1 MDALHNSDSTKAHM
15 KSEDKDVLKF
25 FTCGSVDDGKSTFL
39 GRLIFESASVYA
51 DQLESATKES
61 RIYGTTEDKLD
72 FSLLLDGLQ
81 AEREQG
87 ITIDVAYRFFE
98 TEKRKFIAA
107 DSPGHEQYTRNMVT
121 AASNC
126 EAAIVLV
133 DATKGLIQQTKRH
146 SFLSSLLGLKHVI
159 LAVNKMDLVNFDHS
173 VFEAISE
180 SYRLFAKDLEFD
192 NIYCVP
198 ICALKGDNICMIS
211 DEMEWYSGPTLLSL
225 LETIDPG
232 INNAEAPLR
241 LPIQWVNRP
250 SRNFRGYCGNIASGA
265 IKVGDAVT
273 SSLTKQS
280 SEVKEIL
287 APNGNVD
294 EALPGLSVTITL
306 ATEIDL
312 SRGDILSK
320 GPHKIIPS
328 NHFASHV
335 IWMAEQKLIKGR
347 PIIIKFCADETSG
360 QITEIKHLIDI
371 NTMGKIPGDE
381 LSINEIGYC
390 KIALDRPAAF
400 DSYKENK
407 ITGSFILIDKLSNET
422 VGAGL
427 VSHSLN
433 RSQNIRWH
441 GMAIQKEQRA
451 LKNEHKPCVIWM
463 TGLSGSGKSTV
474 ADVLEQKLF
483 SLGYKTYTLDGDNV
497 RHGLNNDLGF
507 TESDR
512 VENIRR
518 VAEVAKLMA
527 DAGMIVI
534 TSFISPFISE
544 REYARQIISDDEFIE
559 VFVDTPL
566 NVCEARDPK
575 GLYKKA
581 RSGQLKNFTG
591 IDSEYQQPTNPEI
604 VLDTVNKT
612 AEALA
617 EQVLEYLI
625 PMTKL

>member
-1 MDALHNSDSTKAHM
+1 MTANHKNDNAKAHR
-15 KSEDKDVLKF
+15 ECTDKDVLKF
-25 FTCGSVDDGKSTFL
+25 LTCGSVDDGKSTLL
-39 GRLIFESASVYA
+39 GRLIFESANVYG
-51 DQLESATKES
+51 DQLESAIQES

-72 FSLLLDGLQ
+72 FALLLDGLQ

-98 TEKRKFIAA
+98 TKKRKFIAA
-107 DSPGHEQYTRNMVT
+107 DAPGHEQYTRNMVT

-133 DATKGLIQQTKRH
+133 DATKGVIQQTKRH
-146 SFLSSLLGLKHVI
+146 SFLSSLLGLKHII
-159 LAVNKMDLVNFDHS
+159 LAVNKMDLANFDHS
-173 VFEAISE
+173 VFEAISDAYE
-180 SYRLFAKDLEFD
+180 LFAKDLEFD
-192 NIYCVP
+192 NVYCVP
-198 ICALKGDNICMIS
+198 ICALKGDNICVIS

-225 LETIDPG
+225 LEAIDAG
-232 INNAEAPLR
+232 KNNADAPLR

-250 SRNFRGYCGNIASGA
+250 SRNFRGYCGNIASGT
-265 IKVGDAVT
+265 IRVGDAVI

-280 SEVKEIL
+280 SKVIEIL
-287 APNGNVD
+287 SPSGNVV
-294 EALPGLSVTITL
+294 EAVPGLSVTITL
-306 ATEIDL
+306 ADQIDL
-312 SRGDILSK
+312 SRGDILTRN
-320 GPHKIIPS
+320 PHNIIPA
-328 NHFASHV
+328 NHFASHI

-347 PIIIKFCADETSG
+347 PVIIKFCADETSG
-360 QITEIKHLIDI
+360 QVTEIKHLIDI
-371 NTMGKIPGDE
+371 NTMTQSPGCE

-390 KIALDRPAAF
+390 KIALDRPTAF
-400 DSYKENK
+400 DSYNENK

-427 VSHSLN
+427 ISHSLD

-441 GMAIQKEQRA
+441 GMAVQKEQRA
-451 LKNEHKPCVIWM
+451 LKNKHKPCVVWL

-483 SLGYKTYTLDGDNV
+483 ALGYKTYTLDGDNV

-507 TESDR
+507 TETDR

-518 VAEVAKLMA
+518 VAEVARLMA
-527 DAGMIVI
+527 DAGLIVV
-534 TSFISPFISE
+534 TAFISPFISE
-544 REYARQIISDDEFIE
+544 RNYARQIIADDEFIE

-566 NVCEARDPK
+566 EVCAARDPK

-604 VLDTVNKT
+604 VLNTMNKSP
-612 AEALA
+612 EELA

-625 PMTKL
+625 PLTKL

>member
-1 MDALHNSDSTKAHM
+1 MTVHHNNDITKAHW
-15 KSEDKDVLKF
+15 EYTDKDVLKF
-25 FTCGSVDDGKSTFL
+25 LTCGSVDDGKSTLL
-39 GRLIFESASVYA
+39 GRLIFESANVYG
-51 DQLESATKES
+51 DQLESALQES
-61 RIYGTTEDKLD
+61 RIYGTNEDKLD
-72 FSLLLDGLQ
+72 FALLLDGLQ

-107 DSPGHEQYTRNMVT
+107 DAPGHEQYTRNMVT

-133 DATKGLIQQTKRH
+133 DVTKGVIQQTKRH
-146 SFLSSLLGLKHVI
+146 SFLLSLLGLKHII

-180 SYRLFAKDLEFD
+180 SYKLFAKDLEFD
-192 NIYCVP
+192 DVCCVP
-198 ICALKGDNICMIS
+198 ICALKGDNICAIS
-211 DEMEWYSGPTLLSL
+211 DEMEWYSGPTLLSF
-225 LETIDPG
+225 LETIG
-232 INNAEAPLR
+232 AGKNNADVPFR
-241 LPIQWVNRP
+241 LPIQWINRP
-250 SRNFRGYCGNIASGA
+250 NRDFRGYCGNIASGNVR
-265 IKVGDAVT
+265 VGDAVI
-273 SSLTKQS
+273 SSLTKQGS
-280 SEVKEIL
+280 KVKEIL

-294 EALPGLSVTITL
+294 EAMSGLSVTITL
-306 ATEIDL
+306 ADEIDV
-312 SRGDILSK
+312 SRGDVLTKS
-320 GPHKIIPS
+320 PHNIIPA
-328 NHFASHV
+328 NHFASHI

-347 PIIIKFCADETSG
+347 PVIVKFCADETSG
-360 QITEIKHLIDI
+360 QITEIKHIIDI
-371 NTMGKIPGDE
+371 NTMTKSPTDD

-390 KIALDRPAAF
+390 KIVLDRPTAF
-400 DSYKENK
+400 DRYNENK

-427 VSHSLN
+427 VSHSLD

-441 GMAIQKEQRA
+441 GMAVQKEQRA
-451 LKNEHKPCVIWM
+451 LKNKHKPCVVWL
-463 TGLSGSGKSTV
+463 TGISGSGKSTV
-474 ADVLEQKLF
+474 ADALEQKLF
-483 SLGYKTYTLDGDNV
+483 ALGYKTYTLDGDNV

-507 TESDR
+507 TEADR

-527 DAGMIVI
+527 DAGLIVI
-534 TSFISPFISE
+534 TAFISPFISE
-544 REYARQIISDDEFIE
+544 RNYARQIIADDEFIE

-566 NVCEARDPK
+566 EVCEARDPK

-581 RSGQLKNFTG
+581 RYGQLKNFTG

-604 VLDTVNKT
+604 VLNTMNKT
-612 AEALA
+612 PEALA

-625 PMTKL
+625 PLTKM

>member
-1 MDALHNSDSTKAHM
+1 MAALHNNDIAMAHRQYT
-15 KSEDKDVLKF
+15 DKDVLKF
-25 FTCGSVDDGKSTFL
+25 LTCGSVDDGKSTLL
-39 GRLIFESASVYA
+39 GRLIFESANVYG
-51 DQLESATKES
+51 DQLESAIQES

-72 FSLLLDGLQ
+72 FALLLDGLQ

-107 DSPGHEQYTRNMVT
+107 DAPGHEQYTRNMVT

-133 DATKGLIQQTKRH
+133 DATKGITQQTRRH

-173 VFEAISE
+173 VFEAITE
-180 SYRLFAKDLEFD
+180 SYKLFAKDLEFD
-192 NIYCVP
+192 EVCCVP
-198 ICALKGDNICMIS
+198 ICALNGDNICVIS
-211 DEMEWYSGPTLLSL
+211 GEMEWYSGPTLLSL
-225 LETIDPG
+225 LETIDAG
-232 INNAEAPLR
+232 KNNADAPFR
-241 LPIQWVNRP
+241 LPVQWVNRP
-250 SRNFRGYCGNIASGA
+250 SRNFRGYCGNIASGTVR
-265 IKVGDAVT
+265 VGDAVI

-280 SEVKEIL
+280 SEIKEIL
-287 APNGNVD
+287 APNGNID
-294 EALPGLSVTITL
+294 EAVPSLSVTITL
-306 ATEIDL
+306 ADEIDL
-312 SRGDILSK
+312 SRGDVLTKS
-320 GPHKIIPS
+320 PHNITPA
-328 NHFASHV
+328 NHFASHI

-347 PIIIKFCADETSG
+347 PVIVKFCADETSG

-371 NTMGKIPGDE
+371 NTMTKSPGDE

-390 KIALDRPAAF
+390 KIVLDRPTAF
-400 DSYKENK
+400 DSYNENK

-427 VSHSLN
+427 VSHSLD

-441 GMAIQKEQRA
+441 GMTVQKEERA
-451 LKNEHKPCVIWM
+451 LKNEHKPCVVWM

-474 ADVLEQKLF
+474 ADALEQKLF
-483 SLGYKTYTLDGDNV
+483 ALGYKTYTLDGDNV

-507 TESDR
+507 TEADR

-527 DAGMIVI
+527 DAGLIVI

-544 REYARQIISDDEFIE
+544 RDYARQIIADDEFIE

-575 GLYKKA
+575 GLYEKA

-604 VLDTVNKT
+604 VLNTVNKT
-612 AEALA
+612 PEALA

-625 PMTKL
+625 PMTRL

>member
-1 MDALHNSDSTKAHM
+1 MTARHKNDSSKVHRLYA
-15 KSEDKDVLKF
+15 DKNVLKF
-25 FTCGSVDDGKSTFL
+25 LTCGSVDDGKSTLL
-39 GRLIFESASVYA
+39 GRLIFESANVYG
-51 DQLESATKES
+51 DHLESAVQES
-61 RIYGTTEDKLD
+61 SIYGTTEDELD
-72 FSLLLDGLQ
+72 FALLLDGLQ

-107 DSPGHEQYTRNMVT
+107 DAPGHEQYTRNMVT

-133 DATKGLIQQTKRH
+133 DATKGVIQQTKRH
-146 SFLSSLLGLKHVI
+146 TFLASLLGIKHII
-159 LAVNKMDLVNFDHS
+159 LAVNKMDLVNFDQS

-180 SYRLFAKDLEFD
+180 SYKLLAKDLEFD
-192 NIYCVP
+192 NVYCVP
-198 ICALKGDNICMIS
+198 ICALKGDNICVIS
-211 DEMEWYSGPTLLSL
+211 DEIKWHSGPTLLSL
-225 LETIDPG
+225 LEIINPEK
-232 INNAEAPLR
+232 NNADAPFR

-250 SRNFRGYCGNIASGA
+250 SRNFRGYCGNIASGT
-265 IKVGDAVT
+265 IRVGDAVI
-273 SSLTKQS
+273 SSHTKQS
-280 SEVKEIL
+280 SEVREIIT
-287 APNGNVD
+287 PNGNVD
-294 EALPGLSVTITL
+294 EAVSGLSVTITL
-306 ATEIDL
+306 ANEIDL
-312 SRGDILSK
+312 SRGDVLTKNS
-320 GPHKIIPS
+320 HNIIPA
-328 NHFASHV
+328 NHFASHI

-347 PIIIKFCADETSG
+347 PVIVKFCADETSG
-360 QITEIKHLIDI
+360 QVTEIKHLIDI
-371 NTMGKIPGDE
+371 NKITKIPGVE

-390 KIALDRPAAF
+390 KVALDRPTAF
-400 DSYKENK
+400 ESYNENK

-427 VSHSLN
+427 VSHSLE

-441 GMAIQKEQRA
+441 GMTVKKEQRA
-451 LKNEHKPCVIWM
+451 LKNKHKPCVVWL

-474 ADVLEQKLF
+474 ANALEQKLF
-483 SLGYKTYTLDGDNV
+483 ALGYKTYTLDGDNV

-507 TESDR
+507 TEADR

-518 VAEVAKLMA
+518 IAEVAKLLA
-527 DAGMIVI
+527 DAGLIVI
-534 TSFISPFISE
+534 TAFISPFISE
-544 REYARQIISDDEFIE
+544 RNYARQIIADDEFLE

-566 NVCEARDPK
+566 EVCEARDTK

-604 VLDTVNKT
+604 ILKSVNKSP
-612 AEALA
+612 EELA
-617 EQVLEYLI
+617 EQVLKYLI

>member
-1 MDALHNSDSTKAHM
+1 MTAHHKNDSTKAHR
-15 KSEDKDVLKF
+15 ETTGKDVLKF
-25 FTCGSVDDGKSTFL
+25 LTCGSVDDGKSTLL
-39 GRLIFESASVYA
+39 GRLIFESASVYG
-51 DQLESATKES
+51 DQLESAIQES

-72 FSLLLDGLQ
+72 FALLLDGLQ

-98 TEKRKFIAA
+98 TENRKFIAA
-107 DSPGHEQYTRNMVT
+107 DAPGHEQYTRNMVT
-121 AASNC
+121 ATSNC

-133 DATKGLIQQTKRH
+133 DATKGVIQQTKRH
-146 SFLSSLLGLKHVI
+146 SFLSSLLGLKHII

-173 VFEAISE
+173 IFKAISDTYK
-180 SYRLFAKDLEFD
+180 SFAKDLEFD
-192 NIYCVP
+192 NIYFTP
-198 ICALKGDNICMIS
+198 ICALNGDNICVIS
-211 DEMEWYSGPTLLSL
+211 DKMEWYSGPSLLSL
-225 LETIDPG
+225 LETIDAG
-232 INNAEAPLR
+232 KNNADVPFR

-250 SRNFRGYCGNIASGA
+250 SRIFRGYCGNISSGT
-265 IKVGDAVT
+265 IRVGDAVI
-273 SSLTKQS
+273 SSLTKKR

-287 APNGNVD
+287 APNGNIDKAV
-294 EALPGLSVTITL
+294 PGLSVTITL
-306 ATEIDL
+306 ADEIDL
-312 SRGDILSK
+312 SRGDILTK
-320 GPHKIIPS
+320 DPHNIIPS

-335 IWMAEQKLIKGR
+335 ICMAEQKLIKGR
-347 PIIIKFCADETSG
+347 PIIVKFCADETSG

-371 NTMGKIPGDE
+371 NTMRKSPGDE

-390 KIALDRPAAF
+390 KIALDRPIAY
-400 DSYKENK
+400 DIYNENK

-427 VSHSLN
+427 VSHSLD
-433 RSQNIRWH
+433 RSQNISWH

-451 LKNEHKPCVIWM
+451 LKNEHKPCVVWM

-474 ADVLEQKLF
+474 ADALEQKLF
-483 SLGYKTYTLDGDNV
+483 ALGYKTYTLDGDNV

-527 DAGMIVI
+527 DAGLIVI

-544 REYARQIISDDEFIE
+544 RDYARQIIADDEFIE

-591 IDSEYQQPTNPEI
+591 IDSEYQKPKNPEI
-604 VLDTVNKT
+604 VLNTVNKPP
-612 AEALA
+612 EALA
-617 EQVLEYLI
+617 EQIIEYLI
-625 PMTKL
+625 PKTKL